1 MRVLLLITLSAVTLG
16 AAQAQTPTYRHSVGV
31 GVERVGLDAPDGI
44 GNRYLAHYTRHL
56 RQDRLVLQ
64 GTLGYAS
71 VLNRR
76 YLVNEYFIDGRRRQ
90 RFTADVTLAFNF
102 LKSPRQALRL
112 GAGPSAWYRREDLL
126 QSARY
131 TLSSNGEVN
140 NVRADWQQQRELNWG
155 YNLLLEYEYALT
167 AQVIVSG
174 NVKLVSVNA
183 PGTGFNTIYGVG
195 AGYRW

>member
-1 MRVLLLITLSAVTLG
+1 MKILLIILLVAALG
-16 AAQAQTPTYRHSVGV
+16 TAQAQTYRNSVGI
-31 GVERVGLDAPDGI
+31 GGERVGLDAPDGI
-44 GNRYLAHYTRHL
+44 GNRYLARYTRHL
-56 RQDRLVLQ
+56 RQDRLALQ
-64 GTLGYAS
+64 GALGYVS

-76 YLVNEYFIDGRRRQ
+76 YLANDYFIEGRRRE
-90 RFTADVTLAFNF
+90 RFTADVTLAFDF

-112 GAGPSAWYRREDLL
+112 GVGPSAWYRREDLL

-131 TLSSNGEVN
+131 TLSSTGEVT
-140 NVRADWQQQRELNWG
+140 NVRADWRSEQEVNWG

-167 AQVIVSG
+167 SQVVVSG

-183 PGTGFNTIYGVG
+183 PGASFNSIYGLG

>member
-1 MRVLLLITLSAVTLG
+1 MKILLIILLVAALG
-16 AAQAQTPTYRHSVGV
+16 TAQAQTYRNSVGI
-31 GVERVGLDAPDGI
+31 GGERVGLDAPDGI
-44 GNRYLAHYTRHL
+44 GNRYLVRYTRHL
-56 RQDRLVLQ
+56 RQDRLALQ
-64 GTLGYAS
+64 GALGYVS

-76 YLVNEYFIDGRRRQ
+76 YLANDYFIEGRRRE
-90 RFTADVTLAFNF
+90 RFTADVTLAFDF

-112 GAGPSAWYRREDLL
+112 GVGPSAWYRREDLL

-131 TLSSNGEVN
+131 TLSSTGEVT
-140 NVRADWQQQRELNWG
+140 NVRADWRSEQEVNWG

-167 AQVIVSG
+167 SQVVVSG

-183 PGTGFNTIYGVG
+183 PGAGFNSIYGLG